1 MQYLLELW
9 ELDGVYHLDCSA
21 RFMDYL
27 GAFLVQ
33 V

>member
-9 ELDGVYHLDCSA
+9 ELDGVYHPDCSG
-21 RFMDYL
+21 RFIEHSR
-27 GAFLVQ
+27 AFLVQ

>member
-9 ELDGVYHLDCSA
+9 ELDGVCHPDCSA
-21 RFMDYL
+21 RLIEHL
-27 GAFLVQ
+27 GEFLVQ